1 MTAGVRTKADQRLVW
16 FGGFLLLWA
25 GLIFVRLF
33 FLQVVRHEDYASKAR
48 GQQEEETEI
57 AAPRGTILDRTGQV
71 LAESV
76 SMDSIYI
83 DPLHVPDLQV
93 ASEILSGILN
103 LDRGAL
109 YGRMQSYFDNQ
120 KGFMWVARK
129 IEPEQAEQLR
139 SLHFEWIRFAKET
152 RRHYPRGTLAAHV
165 IGSVDGEENGAWGLE
180 KSLDDDLHGLPGAMR
195 VLTDAKGRGID
206 SQLEEEPRPGAS
218 LTISIDE
225 RVQFPAEVEIARAVQ
240 DAHAESGSVVALDP
254 YHGDVL
260 AMASYPPFDPNQPP
274 ARGERASVRFN
285 HALSVPFEPG
295 SVFKV
300 ITLSAALETTN
311 LRPDTMINCG
321 NGTITLFGRTIHEAH
336 HGYGTIP
343 MAMVL
348 AKSSN
353 IGAIQIGMRV
363 GQNNLY
369 EYVRRFGFGTR
380 TGLPLPAE
388 SPGMVRKLS
397 RWGATSLSSVAMGH
411 EVGVTT
417 LQLAQACA
425 VVANGGLLVPPRL
438 ILQKGQTAAP
448 VVAPR
453 RVLQPATAI
462 TMRQMMEGVVLYG
475 TGKRAKL
482 DGYSVGGKTGSA
494 QIYDFATRH
503 YTHSYNAS
511 FMGFA
516 PVTNPAIVVVVTL
529 NGTHGS
535 SGFGGAVAAPVF
547 RVVAGEALRVLDV
560 PKDLPDAKPEKPE
573 KQADLDD
580 VSIADLGSNEPSILE
595 EAGQISGQPGR
606 EPATG
611 AAVRQVSNVTAP
623 APPAQ
628 RASQAPRENGLAGG
642 SARPTTPNFIGLSKR
657 AVLALSE
664 AQGVPVLT
672 VGIGIVRAQ
681 HPPPGAALR
690 AGERIRVELLR

>member
-1 MTAGVRTKADQRLVW
+1 MRTKADQRLVW

-25 GLIFVRLF
+25 GLIFSRLF
-33 FLQVVRHEDYASKAR
+33 FLQVVRHDDYAGKAR
-48 GQQEEETEI
+48 RQQEEETEI

-83 DPLHVPDLQV
+83 DPLHVPDLQI

-103 LDRGAL
+103 LDRGVL

-165 IGSVDGEENGAWGLE
+165 IGSVDGEENGAWGIE
-180 KSLDDDLHGLPGAMR
+180 KSLDSDLHGLPGAMR

-206 SQLEEEPRPGAS
+206 SQLEEEPRPGTS

-225 RVQFPAEVEIARAVQ
+225 RVQFPAEAEIARAVQ

-274 ARGERASVRFN
+274 ARGESASVRFN

-311 LRPDTMINCG
+311 LRPDTPINCG

-380 TGLPLPAE
+380 AGLPLPAE

-411 EVGVTT
+411 EIGVTT

-425 VVANGGLLVPPRL
+425 VVANGGLLVTPRL
-438 ILQKGQTAAP
+438 ILQKGRTAAP
-448 VVAPR
+448 AVAPR

-475 TGKRAKL
+475 TGKKAKL
-482 DGYSVGGKTGSA
+482 DGYSTGGKTGSA

-560 PKDLPDAKPEKPE
+560 PKDLPDAKPEAPAKP
-573 KQADLDD
+573 ADLDD
-580 VSIADLGSNEPSILE
+580 VAIADLGSNGPSILE
-595 EAGQISGQPGR
+595 EAGQNSGQPGR

-611 AAVRQVSNVTAP
+611 AVVKQVSQVTAP
-623 APPAQ
+623 APVAQ
-628 RASQAPRENGLAGG
+628 GASQAPREIGLAGG
-642 SARPTTPNFIGLSKR
+642 SACPTTPNFIGLSKR
-657 AVLALSE
+657 AVLALSQV
-664 AQGVPVLT
+664 QGVPVLT